1 MTLVPIVLRAAT
13 MHDQPLI
20 HLWVRRA
27 KLNPLGL
34 RWQNFLVAERMDIA
48 LRQRSYDTLAAFG
61 RQHIEAAA
69 QEVELPR
76 VVGIGQV
83 RPHRDGTQ
91 ELASLVVHE
100 AVRGQG
106 VGSLL
111 VRALIVQ
118 AQLPL
123 YLMCNSDKVPY
134 YARFSFVE
142 VTTAAQ
148 VPRALRAYYRLGRVV
163 AHVARL
169 FEREPSRLAIML
181 YAASKRGLIHEINKD
196 ISTSSKI

>member
-1 MTLVPIVLRAAT
+1 VQVRAAT
-13 MHDQPLI
+13 THDQPLI

-34 RWQNFLVAERMDIA
+34 AWRNFLVAERMDVEPPRVHTPTSA
-48 LRQRSYDTLAAFG
+48 PMA
-61 RQHIEAAA
+61 
-69 QEVELPR
+69 EVGGK

-91 ELASLVVHE
+91 ELASLVVDE

-111 VRALIVQ
+111 VRALLER

-134 YARFSFVE
+134 YARFGFVE

-148 VPRALRAYYRLGRVV
+148 VPRALRGYYRLGRVV
-163 AHVARL
+163 ARVARL
-169 FEREPSRLAIML
+169 FEREPSRLAIM
-181 YAASKRGLIHEINKD
+181 RFPTE
-196 ISTSSKI
+196 